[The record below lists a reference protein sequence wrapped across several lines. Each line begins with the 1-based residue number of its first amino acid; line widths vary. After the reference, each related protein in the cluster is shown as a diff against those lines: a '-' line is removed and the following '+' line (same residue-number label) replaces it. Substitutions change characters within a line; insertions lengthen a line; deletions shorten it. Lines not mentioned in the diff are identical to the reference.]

1 MLSAAKTVDIE
12 IQRDYLYKIRLPEC
26 ENILKDIRKD
36 ILIFEDLDPY
46 SCKVPSSTKELQS
59 EALKWKGQT
68 HYISTTGDSSGKGD
82 FEFFSDVLSK
92 AETIFTA
99 LWHYEKFVINKK
111 KYNIYIDVYDIDK
124 EDILKTEVLTNCKV
138 LKVSK
143 SSYDKGS
150 SEIVKLTV
158 NIAWNGSKTI

>member
-1 MLSAAKTVDIE
+1 
-12 IQRDYLYKIRLPEC
+12 
-26 ENILKDIRKD
+26 
-36 ILIFEDLDPY
+36 
-46 SCKVPSSTKELQS
+46 
-59 EALKWKGQT
+59 
-68 HYISTTGDSSGKGD
+68 
-82 FEFFSDVLSK
+82 LSK

-158 NIAWNGSKTI
+158 NIAWKGSKTI